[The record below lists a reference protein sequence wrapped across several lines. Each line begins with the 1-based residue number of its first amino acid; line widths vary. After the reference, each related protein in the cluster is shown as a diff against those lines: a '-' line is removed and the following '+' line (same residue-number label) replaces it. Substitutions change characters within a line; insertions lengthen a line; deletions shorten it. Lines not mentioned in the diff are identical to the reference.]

1 MSRKCEFGNSPQMS
15 RAKTRAVDKVLVLR
29 ALIIDDS
36 PIMRK
41 IIRHHLEQLG
51 CTITG
56 EAEDAALGIRLFEQ
70 FRPDLVTLD
79 VMMPEVEGFDAV
91 SAFRT
96 FRKQA
101 PQAAIVI
108 VTSLSAEQVEN
119 PFLKEGAL
127 GHLPKT
133 FDGFSFAPILSKLVG
148 RFGEIR

>member
-1 MSRKCEFGNSPQMS
+1 MS
-15 RAKTRAVDKVLVLR
+15 RAKTGIVDQRLSLR

-56 EAEDAALGIRLFEQ
+56 EAENAVSGIRLFTQ

-79 VMMPEVEGFDAV
+79 VMMPEVEGLDAV

-96 FRKQA
+96 FRSQA
-101 PQAAIVI
+101 PQTAIVI
-108 VTSLSAEQVEN
+108 VTSLSAEQVEI
-119 PFLKEGAL
+119 PFMKEGAL
-127 GHLPKT
+127 GHVPKT
-133 FDGFSFAPILSKLVG
+133 FDGFSFARIVPKLVELSEL
-148 RFGEIR
+148 RQAEQKTKIS

>member
-1 MSRKCEFGNSPQMS
+1 MS
-15 RAKTRAVDKVLVLR
+15 RAKTGIVDQRLSLR

-56 EAEDAALGIRLFEQ
+56 EAEDAVSGIRLFTQ

-79 VMMPEVEGFDAV
+79 VMMPEVEGLDAV

-96 FRKQA
+96 FRSQA
-101 PQAAIVI
+101 PQTAIVI
-108 VTSLSAEQVEN
+108 VTSLSAEQVEI
-119 PFLKEGAL
+119 PFMKEGAL
-127 GHLPKT
+127 GYLPKT
-133 FDGFSFAPILSKLVG
+133 FDGFSFARILPKLVEVSEL
-148 RFGEIR
+148 RQAEQKTKIS